1 MCVYDVVVCVYMYV
15 RVAPTVYKF
24 PTTNSQNS
32 TNSNSP
38 NENNNQ
44 MNLLSHSPTH
54 FIVLLALLLLCCTT
68 TTTLAQL
75 HIVEYDGKDFNCSS
89 TPLRIRSYSTSPT
102 CARGVSGPIY
112 HARCTPG
119 GAYEIRSVQEF
130 TIPCSNPLSDTP
142 WESGIADGVCNG
154 HLPNQL
160 SYRVFCQNSTVSPI
174 ENLPKPTAPAT
185 TFVYQE
191 YDYTNN
197 VCNDWRAGIETTQNF
212 TTNACFK
219 RFQLPPAIWKC
230 EKDGVTVTWW
240 DSPTGMNC
248 NTGTRNDYK
257 IPFGVC
263 TKEPKHNR
271 ALMVFSCSPVSH
283 ANGANLI
290 GHLLM
295 SAVIMLGPLFFT

>member
-1 MCVYDVVVCVYMYV
+1 MYV
-15 RVAPTVYKF
+15 WPPTVYKF

-38 NENNNQ
+38 NENNTQ

-54 FIVLLALLLLCCTT
+54 FIVLLSLLLLCCTT

-89 TPLRIRSYSTSPT
+89 TPLRIKTYSTSAT
-102 CARGVSGPIY
+102 CARGVNGQSY

-119 GAYEIRSVQEF
+119 GAYEIRWNQNF
-130 TIPCSNPLSDTP
+130 TLLCSNPLSTTV
-142 WESGIADGVCNG
+142 WESGDANGVCITG
-154 HLPNQL
+154 NQL

-191 YDYTNN
+191 QKYQNN
-197 VCNDWRAGIETTQNF
+197 ACYSKWTTDIETTQNS

-219 RFQLPPAIWKC
+219 RFGIPPANWRC
-230 EKDGVTVTWW
+230 EKDGVTMTWW
-240 DSPTGMNC
+240 EDSTGGAIC
-248 NTGTRNDYK
+248 NTGTKHTKK
-257 IPFGVC
+257 IPFAVC
-263 TKEPKHNR
+263 TQDPSYLPE
-271 ALMVFSCSPVSH
+271 ALTIFSCSPVSH